1 MQRHGRNDFDILV
14 VGAGPAGLSTAI
26 TAARN
31 GASVLLVER
40 HAGTTIYPR
49 ATGVSTRS
57 MELFRTWGVAEQVRA
72 GAVVAR
78 PLMSLGTTLA
88 ARQAAVPFGYPTS
101 AREVLAVSPTVP
113 VCCPQDHIES
123 VLAARLCALGGEI
136 RFGKQLAELTV
147 DDDGATARLVD
158 LRSGALH
165 TVRAGYLVGADGP
178 RSRVRTALGIEFDE
192 LGRLGEY
199 VNIMFRADVDAVVG
213 RPRYALYVV
222 EHEEAGGVILPAGAG
237 RWIYGKEWHPEAGQ
251 SPTDFTPARS
261 VALIRAAAGA
271 PDLDVEVLSV
281 SPFTM
286 VGRLAR
292 AFRRGRGFLAGD
304 AAHQMTPVGGV
315 GMNTALHDGHNL
327 GWKLAW
333 VARGWAGPALLD
345 SYEPERR
352 PVAER
357 NTRSSLRIGGPPQD
371 ALTVDLGV
379 TYRSPAIVDDGRGDA
394 GGDMPAARP
403 GARAPHAWVRYRGE
417 RRSMIELFDGRC
429 TLLVGRRA
437 TGWRRAAS
445 RVSPVSAGPP
455 ITVLTVGR
463 DLPDPRGIVAERYG
477 IGAAGAVLIR
487 PDGHVAWHSATE
499 ADDPVGALSATLAAA
514 LGGSEAAGLL
524 PAA

>member
-1 MQRHGRNDFDILV
+1 MTRSDYDVLV

-57 MELFRTWGVAEQVRA
+57 MELFGTWGVADQVRA
-72 GAVVAR
+72 GAVKAQ
-78 PLMSLGTTLA
+78 PLMSVGSTLA
-88 ARQAAVPFGYPTS
+88 DRHGAMPFGYPES
-101 AREVLAVSPTVP
+101 ARAVLAVSPTVP

-123 VLAARLCALGGEI
+123 VLAEHLLACGGEI
-136 RFGKQLAELTV
+136 RFDAEVTDVSV
-147 DDDGATARLVD
+147 DTAGVTARLVD
-158 LRSGALH
+158 RPTGWTDSVH
-165 TVRAGYLVGADGP
+165 AGYVVGADGP
-178 RSRVRTALGIEFDE
+178 RSTVRTALGIEFDE

-199 VNIMFRADVDAVVG
+199 MNILFRADIDAVVG
-213 RPRYALYVV
+213 ELRYALYAV
-222 EHEEAGGVILPAGAG
+222 EHEEAGGVIVPAGGG
-237 RWIYGKEWHPEAGQ
+237 RWIYGKEWDPEAGQ
-251 SPTDFTPARS
+251 SPADFTPQRCME
-261 VALIRAAAGA
+261 LLRAAAGV

-292 AFRRGRGFLAGD
+292 AFRAGRGFLVGD

-333 VARGWAGPALLD
+333 VVRGWAEPALLD

-357 NTRSSLRIGGPPQD
+357 NTRSSLRFGGPPQD
-371 ALTVDLGV
+371 ALAVDLGV
-379 TYRSPAIVDDGRGDA
+379 TYHSPVIVD
-394 GGDMPAARP
+394 GGTGGGGAADLSKARP
-403 GARAPHAWVRYRGE
+403 GARAPHAWVRHGG
-417 RRSMIELFDGRC
+417 RRCSTLELFDGRL

-437 TGWRRAAS
+437 TGWRRAAARLS
-445 RVSPVSAGPP
+445 GGLPM
-455 ITVLTVGR
+455 TVLTLGR
-463 DLPDPRGIVAERYG
+463 DLPDPSGVVAERYG
-477 IGAAGAVLIR
+477 VGAQGAVLVR
-487 PDGHVAWHSATE
+487 PDGYVAWQTE
-499 ADDPVGALSATLAAA
+499 HAVAPATLAAA
-514 LGGSEAAGLL
+514 VAAALGGRPDAVLAR
-524 PAA
+524 PA